1 MLKMKSERGVPVVGS
16 GRAVLKCPGTGVR
29 VGGSVELK

>member
-16 GRAVLKCPGTGVR
+16 GRTVLKCPGTGVR